1 MTPARKPSSRADQV
15 RSRRAKDIKERVV
28 IATDNIA
35 RPDRY
40 TPIVTRTEN
49 SDTTPIF
56 VKANKKAKRK
66 LYLPLLGGAELKL
79 PALPVLKPGWR
90 LASAAL
96 FLLAGLGLY
105 AIWEMPYFRVAT
117 VNVVG
122 GNRITP
128 DEVMNIAPLK
138 GQRMLTIIPNQI
150 ATVVQNSFPVLSSV
164 EVSTGIPNSITIHLN
179 ERQPVLAWQQDGTT
193 RWISADGI
201 AFEPYGDAGDI
212 VTVSA
217 AGNPPTGK
225 TNLTVARQEQPKTLA
240 SIILKKEVGEADPEK
255 ITATPPK
262 SFIDPSLIPSIQAIG
277 SQVPEGVTLTYNPKY
292 GLGWQDPQGWMVYF
306 GMNPDDMPA
315 KLNMYRTIV
324 DKLKAQGVTPSL
336 ISMEYLY
343 APYYRNKD

>member
-1 MTPARKPSSRADQV
+1 MTATRKPSSRADSV

-28 IATDNIA
+28 IATDSIA
-35 RPDRY
+35 RPERY

-49 SDTTPIF
+49 TEAAPIF
-56 VKANKKAKRK
+56 VKASKKAKRK
-66 LYLPLLGGAELKL
+66 FYLPLLGGSELKL
-79 PALPVLKPGWR
+79 PAIPMFKPGWR

-96 FLLAGLGLY
+96 FLMAGFGLY
-105 AIWEMPYFRVAT
+105 AIWYLPYFRVTT

-122 GNRITP
+122 GDRVTP
-128 DEVMNIAPLK
+128 EEVMNIAPLK

-150 ATVVQNSFPVLSSV
+150 ATVVQNSFPVLNSV
-164 EVSTGIPNSITIHLN
+164 EVSTGIPNSITIHLD
-179 ERQPVLAWQQDGTT
+179 ERQPVLAWSQDGTT
-193 RWISADGI
+193 RWISADGV
-201 AFEPYGDAGDI
+201 AFDPYGEAGDI
-212 VTVSA
+212 VTIA
-217 AGNPPTGK
+217 AEGNPPTGK
-225 TNLTVARQEQPKTLA
+225 TNLTVAKQEQPKTLA
-240 SIILKKEVGEADPEK
+240 SIILKKEVAEADPEK

-262 SFIDPSLIPSIQAIG
+262 SFIDPSLIPAIKAIA
-277 SQVPEGVTLTYNPKY
+277 SQVPEGVTLTYHPRY

-343 APYYRNKD
+343 APYYRTKD